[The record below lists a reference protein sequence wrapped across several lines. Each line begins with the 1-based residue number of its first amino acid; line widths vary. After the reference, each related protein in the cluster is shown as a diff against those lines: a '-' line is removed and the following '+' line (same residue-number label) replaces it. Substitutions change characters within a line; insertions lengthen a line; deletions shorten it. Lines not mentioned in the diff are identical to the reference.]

1 MFTRKQR
8 LNDECTHAEYYAQ
21 FINESV
27 KDRVLKYIGLDAIK
41 RSTDEHM
48 NDIPLV
54 QWDAIGITRHTGD
67 QFRAC
72 GDYPTLAGSVSL
84 YKTAAKQIK
93 AEL

>member
-1 MFTRKQR
+1 MITRKQYMAG
-8 LNDECTHAEYYAQ
+8 DCTHAEYYAQ

-48 NDIPLV
+48 NDIPLQ
-54 QWDAIGITRHTGD
+54 QWDSIGITRHTGD
-67 QFRAC
+67 QFSAC
-72 GDYPTLAGSVSL
+72 GDYPTLAGSVCL